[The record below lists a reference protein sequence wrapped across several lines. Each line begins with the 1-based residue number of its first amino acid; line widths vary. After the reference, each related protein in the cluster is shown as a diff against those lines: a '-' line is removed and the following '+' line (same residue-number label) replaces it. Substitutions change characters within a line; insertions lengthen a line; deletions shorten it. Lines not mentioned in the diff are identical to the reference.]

1 MDISR
6 RSVAVTEERV
16 GEVCPRPPTHSV
28 RIGNSFYIEVSQV
41 TKTLNDN
48 LCFTFW
54 CYLVLT
60 FATQVFVYRQCFA
73 EDALNSAMRVEE
85 VSRKD

>member
-1 MDISR
+1 MIR
-6 RSVAVTEERV
+6 RRPVAVMGRRV
-16 GEVCPRPPTHSV
+16 GEVCSRPLTHSV

-41 TKTLNDN
+41 TRTLHDN

-85 VSRKD
+85 VTRKD